1 MKPLKLFNFRDFY
14 KNLIYIEDK
23 ETLEILTRG
32 YGVKARGDETG
43 LLCYGYMDHD
53 KGMSFNVLSLV
64 NYQGTE
70 IDEDGNEKSKMAFND
85 GPLEKNINHTLRLD
99 DLFNLNGDIPKLDPD
114 DMARYVNRA
123 VKVNELNMVTED
135 LEAVR
140 YQIQLDSFRHFIY
153 GDDLEAYVFDASN
166 KKLEGIWVRS
176 MALTDRGVVGKLITE
191 VSDDFGL
198 KLNDEIALQ
207 LYQVDGSIRLMKIIG
222 EN

>member
-23 ETLEILTRG
+23 QTLEILTKG
-32 YGVKARGDETG
+32 YGVKAKGDENG
-43 LLCYGYMDHD
+43 LLCYGYMDYD

-64 NYQGTE
+64 NFQGNE
-70 IDEDGNEKSKMAFND
+70 IDEEGNERSKISFND

-114 DMARYVNRA
+114 DMLRYVDRA
-123 VKVNELNMVTED
+123 VQINELNLISEE

-140 YQIQLDSFRHFIY
+140 YQTQLDPFRHFIY
-153 GDDLEAYVFDASN
+153 GDDLEAYVFDAQN
-166 KKLEGIWVRS
+166 KKLEGLWVRS
-176 MALTDRGVVGKLITE
+176 MALTERGVVGKVITE
-191 VSDDFGL
+191 VSKDFNI
-198 KLNDEIALQ
+198 KLNDEIALE
-207 LYQVDGSIRLMKIIG
+207 LYQVDGNIRLMKVIG